1 MTAMVRV
8 SIATL
13 TAAFALTGVQP
24 ALGQSAP
31 VSQSEIHCFVS
42 GCDEA
47 AEAPAPQAN
56 ASADAAGGDDPCMT
70 TGVCPAGE
78 TKGFH
83 LSGAVPAK
91 SAATRPNTPASSR
104 PSYVNTS
111 SAARMGGA
119 GRRTTQALPAT
130 RRALDM
136 RLSFEKSSSELTL
149 DARQQADVFAR
160 ELMGAAGSRQFVI
173 EGHTDSKGPAAFN
186 RSLSRARAQA
196 VVEYLVSKGVPQSKL
211 RAVGYGSDHPRDGTA
226 ATDPSNRRVE
236 IVRY

>member
-1 MTAMVRV
+1 MVRV

-13 TAAFALTGVQP
+13 ATAMALAGVQP

-31 VSQSEIHCFVS
+31 VSESEIHCFVS
-42 GCDEA
+42 GCDEPA
-47 AEAPAPQAN
+47 AAPEAKPSG
-56 ASADAAGGDDPCMT
+56 SADASAGDDPCMT

-83 LSGAVPAK
+83 LSGAAPARPVG
-91 SAATRPNTPASSR
+91 TRPNAPTSGRSGL
-104 PSYVNTS
+104 VNTGS
-111 SAARMGGA
+111 SARMGAA
-119 GRRTTQALPAT
+119 GRRTPQALPAT

-136 RLSFEKSSSELTL
+136 RLSFEKSSAELTP

-160 ELMGAAGSRQFVI
+160 ELASASGNRQFVI

-196 VVEYLVSKGVPQSKL
+196 VVQYLVSKGVPQTKL
-211 RAVGYGSDHPRDGTA
+211 RAVGYGSDHPREGMSA
-226 ATDPSNRRVE
+226 ADPSNRRVE

>member
-1 MTAMVRV
+1 MVRV

-13 TAAFALTGVQP
+13 ATAMALAGVQP

-31 VSQSEIHCFVS
+31 VSESEIHCFVS
-42 GCDEA
+42 GCDEPA
-47 AEAPAPQAN
+47 AATEPKAN
-56 ASADAAGGDDPCMT
+56 SAADASAGDDPCMT

-83 LSGAVPAK
+83 LSGAAPGRQVG
-91 SAATRPNTPASSR
+91 TRPNSPAPR
-104 PSYVNTS
+104 QPGYVNTGS
-111 SAARMGGA
+111 SARMGGA
-119 GRRTTQALPAT
+119 GRRTPQALPAT

-136 RLSFEKSSSELTL
+136 RLSFEKSSAELTP

-160 ELMGAAGSRQFVI
+160 ELLSASGSRQFVI

-196 VVEYLVSKGVPQSKL
+196 VVQYLVSKGVPQTKL
-211 RAVGYGSDHPRDGTA
+211 RAVGYGSDHPRDGTSA
-226 ATDPSNRRVE
+226 ADPSNRRVE